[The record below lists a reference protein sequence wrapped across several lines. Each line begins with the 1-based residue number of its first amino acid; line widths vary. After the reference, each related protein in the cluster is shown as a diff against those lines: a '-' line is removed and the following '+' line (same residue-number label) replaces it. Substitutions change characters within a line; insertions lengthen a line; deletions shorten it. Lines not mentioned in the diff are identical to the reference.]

1 MKYTFR
7 KSYPKIENKLYN
19 EAVFRSASQAI
30 DLCASIE
37 DVMAELIQ
45 ASHGND
51 LCPVYIDGEA
61 KKEVMLAIREL
72 NHICNNILSNDEAPV
87 REYTDTDLA
96 FKSWLNRMYGRGS
109 GINGN
114 T

>member
-7 KSYPKIENKLYN
+7 KRYPKIENKLYN

-72 NHICNNILSNDEAPV
+72 NHICNNIISNDEAPV
-87 REYTDTDLA
+87 PMYTDTDIE
-96 FKSWLNRMYGRGS
+96 FKRFINSLYGS
-109 GINGN
+109 VVQNDED
-114 T
+114 